1 MILLPIVLR
10 WAASQRFPKKL
21 PKKEANGDD
30 DAIATEQPTVPMPA
44 EEPPPTAPS
53 TPDISPALTTVP
65 IAATVPASETPD
77 PPLPGAGADIPWT
90 IRQVGLSIGLVVGIF
105 AVVLV
110 AIGGFVATWDV
121 SNTVATVIA
130 LLASAMLQ
138 AAMLGCVWYFA
149 IRRSGGAW
157 RELGFRRIRPLQ
169 AVIVGIIGVIAAY
182 LAVAVYAAIV
192 TGLGIEILIPNEFP
206 EELGR
211 EPLSLMILAVTALAI
226 APFTEEVFFRGFAYQ
241 ALRKRLS
248 PVSAAVVSSGLF
260 GIAHLG
266 LGLVIPIALMGMILV
281 AAFRRTGNLWSSI
294 IIHAGFN
301 AVSITGLAASAWAD

>member
-1 MILLPIVLR
+1 MVLL
-10 WAASQRFPKKL
+10 
-21 PKKEANGDD
+21 
-30 DAIATEQPTVPMPA
+30 
-44 EEPPPTAPS
+44 
-53 TPDISPALTTVP
+53 
-65 IAATVPASETPD
+65 
-77 PPLPGAGADIPWT
+77 
-90 IRQVGLSIGLVVGIF
+90 
-105 AVVLV
+105 
-110 AIGGFVATWDV
+110 AIGGFAETWDL
-121 SNTVATVIA
+121 SHTAAIVIA
-130 LLASAMLQ
+130 LLASATLQ

-149 IRRSGGAW
+149 IRRTGGTW

-182 LAVAVYAAIV
+182 LAVAAYAAIV
-192 TGLGIEILIPNEFP
+192 IGLGIEILIPNQFP
-206 EELGR
+206 QDLGR

-226 APFTEEVFFRGFAYQ
+226 APFTEELFFRGFAYQ

-248 PVSAAVVSSGLF
+248 PLRAAAVSSGLF

-266 LGLVIPIALMGMILV
+266 LGLIIPIALVGMILV